1 MRDMTFEK
9 ITTSGEK
16 FVWAHVEKPFTKK
29 AAVIVGEKI
38 TEMGFEKIDIL
49 EAVACQLALQPP
61 GSLPLRFFYQKSS
74 LKDCTNLATPKVLK
88 YPSYLL
94 DVRLKVC
101 LIICTYQSFCR
112 SRRVSTD
119 EEHSWKD

>member
-9 ITTSGEK
+9 ITTSDEK

-29 AAVIVGEKI
+29 AAVLVGEKI

-49 EAVACQLALQPP
+49 EAEACQLALQPP
-61 GSLPLRFFYQKSS
+61 GWLIFRLIFQKSS
-74 LKDCTNLATPKVLK
+74 LKDSTNLATLKVLK
-88 YPSYLL
+88 SPSYLL

-101 LIICTYQSFCR
+101 LNICPYRSFFR
-112 SRRVSTD
+112 SRCVSID